1 MKKIKMDRKM
11 KIIVITSVIVI
22 VLLASFVCI
31 LFMNKNRYHD
41 VNVYL
46 FSGETCPVCQRA
58 RTYIE
63 ELNEDLDGKI
73 NLIEYEVWNNE
84 ENQTNMQKVA
94 EEFGDTLSG
103 VPYIIV
109 GEESFN
115 AFSDV
120 IGLRIKDAI
129 ETEIKKE
136 NPQDLVAPIIS
147 EE

>member
-1 MKKIKMDRKM
+1 MQI
-11 KIIVITSVIVI
+11 
-22 VLLASFVCI
+22 I

>member
-1 MKKIKMDRKM
+1 MKKIKMDRKK
-11 KIIVITSVIVI
+11 KIIVITSVILI

-46 FSGETCPVCQRA
+46 FSGKTCPVCQRA
-58 RTYIE
+58 KTYIE
-63 ELNEDLDGKI
+63 ELNEELDGKI
-73 NLIEYEVWNNE
+73 NLIEYEVWYSE
-84 ENQTNMQKVA
+84 ENKANMNKVA

-109 GEESFN
+109 GEETFN

>member
-1 MKKIKMDRKM
+1 MKKLKMDRKK
-11 KIIVITSVIVI
+11 KIIVITGVILV
-22 VLLASFVCI
+22 VLLASFACI
-31 LFMNKNRYHD
+31 LFMKKNRYHE

-58 RTYIE
+58 RTYIG
-63 ELNEDLDGKI
+63 ELNEELDGKI
-73 NLIEYEVWNNE
+73 NLIEYEVWNAE
-84 ENQTNMQKVA
+84 ENKANMDKVA

-109 GEESFN
+109 GEETFN

-129 ETEIKKE
+129 EAEMEKK
-136 NPQDLVAPIIS
+136 NPTDLVAPIIS

>member
-1 MKKIKMDRKM
+1 MKKIKMDRKK
-11 KIIVITSVIVI
+11 KIIVITSVILI

-31 LFMNKNRYHD
+31 LFMDKNRYHD

-46 FSGETCPVCQRA
+46 FSGKTCPVCQRA
-58 RTYIE
+58 KTYIE
-63 ELNEDLDGKI
+63 ELNEELDGKI
-73 NLIEYEVWNNE
+73 NLIEYEVWYSE
-84 ENQTNMQKVA
+84 ENKANMNKVA

-109 GEESFN
+109 GEETFN

-129 ETEIKKE
+129 ESEIKKK

>member
-84 ENQTNMQKVA
+84 ENLTNMQKVA

>member
-1 MKKIKMDRKM
+1 MKKIKMDRKK
-11 KIIVITSVIVI
+11 KIIVITSVILI

-63 ELNEDLDGKI
+63 ELYEDLDGKMNI
-73 NLIEYEVWNNE
+73 IEYEEWNNE

>member
-1 MKKIKMDRKM
+1 MKKIKTDRKM

>member
-136 NPQDLVAPIIS
+136 NPQDLVTPIIS

>member
-11 KIIVITSVIVI
+11 KIIVITTVIVI

-58 RTYIE
+58 RTYFE

>member
-1 MKKIKMDRKM
+1 M

>member
-129 ETEIKKE
+129 ETEI
-136 NPQDLVAPIIS
+136 
-147 EE
+147 

>member
-1 MKKIKMDRKM
+1 MDRKK
-11 KIIVITSVIVI
+11 KIIVITSVILI

-31 LFMNKNRYHD
+31 LFMDKNRYHD

-46 FSGETCPVCQRA
+46 FSGKTCPVCQRA
-58 RTYIE
+58 KTYIE
-63 ELNEDLDGKI
+63 ELNEELDGKI
-73 NLIEYEVWNNE
+73 NLIEYEVWYSE
-84 ENQTNMQKVA
+84 ENKANMNKVA

-109 GEESFN
+109 GEETFN

-129 ETEIKKE
+129 ESEIKKK